1 MLVGILARKA
11 ITPAHRKP
19 EIPASKNEYG
29 NLTIVNWLKH
39 NTFIYQHN
47 TFSSRGFATDGAARA
62 EIKLAYSLPSRD
74 GGRQLVNP
82 RVI

>member
-1 MLVGILARKA
+1 MIFAVIDTNVLVSAR
-11 ITPAHRKP
+11 IT
-19 EIPASKNEYG
+19 KNSSSATVKVLNNMFNG
-29 NLTIVNWLKH
+29 TIG
-39 NTFIYQHN
+39 
-47 TFSSRGFATDGAARA
+47 SRGFVTDGAARA